1 VSPCRSL
8 CVKLSEFNLF
18 DYFTFFNNSSYNFMD
33 VMHDVWSEETL
44 KNRHCVFCYT
54 ALLYTV
60 QSSRKCSGVVCDVND
75 QYAVGLYLL
84 ICTFIWKRKERPYLS
99 PSVKTHSS
107 VESAQD
113 IIFRRRRD
121 GGGIQRRTLGC
132 VADVTLASCGYE
144 TKRRQTA
151 PDDEGSAC
159 PLPSAPRA
167 SLAACAAGRMM
178 EPW

>member
-1 VSPCRSL
+1 MVTGQLVADVLNSQHAGEGAIWRINTKILLTCRRRHIVSPCRSL

-84 ICTFIWKRKERPYLS
+84 ICTFI
-99 PSVKTHSS
+99 
-107 VESAQD
+107 
-113 IIFRRRRD
+113 
-121 GGGIQRRTLGC
+121 
-132 VADVTLASCGYE
+132 
-144 TKRRQTA
+144 
-151 PDDEGSAC
+151 
-159 PLPSAPRA
+159 
-167 SLAACAAGRMM
+167 
-178 EPW
+178 